1 MNQSVKIFL
10 ELYNGRLHE
19 QSLPNKNV
27 AIIVAK
33 GLKNKYG
40 PEVKWLCAY
49 TNKEVFYE
57 HHSRCYQE
65 LLEILYFNIS
75 NKKEDSQYY
84 KNLLTYLSKNNPALF
99 DKYLDWIHQIKSKN
113 NKSQIIP

>member
-1 MNQSVKIFL
+1 VNQSVKIFL

-33 GLKNKYG
+33 GLKKKYG

-49 TNKEVFYE
+49 TNEEVLYE
-57 HHSRCYQE
+57 HHSSWYQE
-65 LLEILYFNIS
+65 LLETLYFRNP
-75 NKKEDSQYY
+75 NKKADEQYC
-84 KNLLTYLSKNNPALF
+84 KNLLSDLSIKNPILF

-113 NKSQIIP
+113 KKSQIKP